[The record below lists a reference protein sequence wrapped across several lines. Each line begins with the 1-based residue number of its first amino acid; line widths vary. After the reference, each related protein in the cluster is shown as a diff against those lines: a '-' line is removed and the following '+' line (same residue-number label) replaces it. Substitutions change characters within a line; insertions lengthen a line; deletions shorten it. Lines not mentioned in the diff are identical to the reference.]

1 MGVPYDYFTE
11 AFLNKVTSLDFPS
24 DVYNRQE
31 QVDGYMKRAVAQ
43 FKNVCKYDLCTT
55 ADDVIREFVVD
66 IPPEDLDEIV
76 DIVSDGMVVQW
87 LQPYSFRTDLLET
100 QLNTRD
106 FTGYSPAALLQQITA
121 TYKEVR
127 QRYAYRVRAYTY
139 DHYELEDE
147 IR

>member
-1 MGVPYDYFTE
+1 MTIPYDLFTE
-11 AFLNKVTSLDFPS
+11 AFLNKVTSFDFPS
-24 DVYNRQE
+24 DTYNRQQ

-43 FKNVCKYDLCTT
+43 FNHVCKYDLTAS
-55 ADDVIREFVVD
+55 ADDVVREYTVD
-66 IPPEDLDEIV
+66 VRPEDVDEIV

-87 LQPYSFRTDLLET
+87 LQPYSFRTELLES
-100 QLNTRD
+100 QLNNRD
-106 FTGYSPAALLQQITA
+106 FTGYSPSALLQQITA

-147 IR
+147 IT